1 MKVLRS
7 WLENYIEIPY
17 SDEELAEKLSL
28 SGTSVEAIEK
38 GIDSNVVVVE
48 IRNITPHPK
57 ADRLQLATV
66 FDGTEELTVVCGAS
80 NIKVGQKVPL
90 AKIGS
95 RLPSRTIEKATIRG
109 VESSGMLCAPDE
121 LGLGDDHNGIYILS
135 KDYILGLPLSQQLGK
150 DTVFD
155 IEVTPNRGD
164 CLSHIGV
171 AREIAALANKTVKQ
185 KPIEIKSIPKNVSDA
200 ISISIK
206 NPELSPQYQARIIE
220 NVKIKES
227 PDWLKKSLIAIGAKP
242 INNIVDV
249 TNYVMYDLG
258 QPLHAFDYAN
268 VDGHSIIVRL
278 AKKGESIA
286 TIDGANHKLDSD
298 TLIIADAKKPIAIA
312 GIMGGKNSEIDSKTC
327 SIVLEAAEFYS
338 KSIRRSAKKL
348 NLSSEASYRF
358 ERGIDSGNVEYAL
371 NKAAALMA
379 EVSGG
384 NILTGIARS
393 GQKTL
398 NLPIEINV
406 VSINKLLGLN
416 LFQDEILHT
425 LRLLGFQIKS
435 THCIAPYWHHDIT
448 CWQDLAEEVG
458 RLNGYDKII
467 PIPVDKTKTPS
478 QSEYYFSELVKDLLN
493 EAGFTEVMN
502 YSFLSLDD
510 AKTAKLSS
518 SLLLEV
524 ANPMQPE
531 NKYLRNS
538 LIPGLLKTI
547 AKNSSFDPVL
557 IFEIG
562 HIYSK
567 KAETRMLGLATAGK
581 DAKATIDSAI
591 ALLGS
596 KATAGKIDAV
606 EQDPETLKRFKI
618 RKPNTYTLEIPLD
631 NIASK
636 YLKRNQVKLLL
647 NKEAVCY
654 RPVSKYPSVTRDLAF
669 ILDCK
674 VSAADIRSAILI
686 VSPLVT
692 RVELFDEFVSDKF
705 GKDKKNLA
713 FHLSLQ
719 HLDKTLTDVEA
730 DIVLK
735 NIVTAIEKKYYAK
748 LRTQ

>member
-17 SDEELAEKLSL
+17 SDEELADRLSL

-66 FDGTEELTVVCGAS
+66 FDGTEELTVVCGAP

-90 AKIGS
+90 AKIGAK
-95 RLPSRTIEKATIRG
+95 LPAGTIEKATIRG
-109 VESSGMLCAPDE
+109 VESCGMLCAPDE
-121 LGLGDDHNGIYILS
+121 LGLGQNHDGIFILPP
-135 KDYILGLPLSQQLGK
+135 DYLLGLPVSAQIGK

-155 IEVTPNRGD
+155 LEITPNRGD
-164 CLSHIGV
+164 CLSHIGI
-171 AREIAALANKTVKQ
+171 AREVAALSNKTVKQ
-185 KPIEIKSIPKNVSDA
+185 KPIEIKSAPKNVSDA
-200 ISISIK
+200 ISVSIK
-206 NPELSPQYQARIIE
+206 NPELCPQYQARIIE

-227 PDWLKKSLIAIGAKP
+227 PDWLQKSLIAIGAKP

-249 TNYVMYDLG
+249 TNYIMYDLG
-258 QPLHAFDYAN
+258 QPLHAFDYAK
-268 VDGHSIIVRL
+268 VDGRSIIVRR
-278 AKKGESIA
+278 AKKGESIV
-286 TIDGANHKLDSD
+286 TIDDTNHKLDND
-298 TLIIADAKKPIAIA
+298 ILVIADAKKPIAIA
-312 GIMGGKNSEIDSKTC
+312 GIMGGKNSEIDSRTC
-327 SIVLEAAEFYS
+327 SIVLEAAEFDS
-338 KSIRRSAKKL
+338 KSIRKSAKKL
-348 NLSSEASYRF
+348 NLSSEANYRF

-393 GQKTL
+393 GQKAQ
-398 NLPIEINV
+398 NLSTEVDTI
-406 VSINKLLGLN
+406 SINKLLGLN
-416 LFQDEILHT
+416 LPQDEILHT
-425 LRLLGFQIKS
+425 LRLLGFQIENTK
-435 THCIAPYWHHDIT
+435 CIAPYWRHDIT

-458 RLNGYDKII
+458 RLNGYDKIA
-467 PIPVDKTKTPS
+467 PIPVDKTKTPP
-478 QSEYYFSELVKDLLN
+478 QSEYYFSELVKDSLN

-510 AKTAKLSS
+510 AKTAKLASS
-518 SLLLEV
+518 QLLEV
-524 ANPMQPE
+524 ANPIQPE
-531 NKYLRNS
+531 NKFLRNS

-557 IFEIG
+557 VFEIG

-567 KAETRMLGLATAGK
+567 KAETRMLGLAAAGK
-581 DAKATIDSAI
+581 DAKAVIDSAA

-596 KATAGKIDAV
+596 KAAVGKIDVV

-618 RKPNTYTLEIPLD
+618 RKPNAYTLEIQLD

-636 YLKRNQVKLLL
+636 YLRKNQVKLLL
-647 NKEAVCY
+647 NKETVCY
-654 RPVSKYPSVTRDLAF
+654 RPVSKFPSMTRDLAF
-669 ILDCK
+669 ILDIK
-674 VSAADIRSAILI
+674 TSAADIRVAILS
-686 VSPLVT
+686 VSALIT
-692 RVELFDEFVSDKF
+692 QVELFDEFTSDKF

-719 HLDKTLTDVEA
+719 HPDKTLTDLETEKVINNAVKVVE
-730 DIVLK
+730 DK
-735 NIVTAIEKKYYAK
+735 FKAK